1 LSLSKFF
8 IWFTIFTLFLIGLAS
23 LLQGPLGL
31 AAFFIPKFWVI
42 FGFMAV
48 ITLMVFF
55 VSFVGIKRGGEGQVF
70 VVMGAI
76 VIRLLISMIVVLFYL
91 NKFKIDPILF
101 VINFFSIYLSFTTF
115 EIYCLLLN
123 LRHQIKK

>member
-55 VSFVGIKRGGEGQVF
+55 VSRMFEINKFLWRKQAKRWKKYFVTGSLNDIPRKERF
-70 VVMGAI
+70 S
-76 VIRLLISMIVVLFYL
+76 ISM
-91 NKFKIDPILF
+91 
-101 VINFFSIYLSFTTF
+101 
-115 EIYCLLLN
+115 LL
-123 LRHQIKK
+123 RI

>member
-1 LSLSKFF
+1 
-8 IWFTIFTLFLIGLAS
+8 
-23 LLQGPLGL
+23 
-31 AAFFIPKFWVI
+31 
-42 FGFMAV
+42 MAV

-55 VSFVGIKRGGEGQVF
+55 VSFIGIQKGGEGQVF

-76 VIRLLISMIVVLFYL
+76 VIRLLISMIVVIFYL
-91 NKFKIDPILF
+91 SKFKIDPILF

>member
-1 LSLSKFF
+1 LV
-8 IWFTIFTLFLIGLAS
+8 LI
-23 LLQGPLGL
+23 LQGPLAL
-31 AAFFIPKFWVI
+31 QAFFIPKFWVI

-48 ITLMVFF
+48 ITLLVFF
-55 VSFVGIKRGGEGQVF
+55 VSYVGINRGGEGQVF

-76 VIRLLISMIVVLFYL
+76 VIRLLISMVVVLFYL
-91 NKFKIDPILF
+91 SKFKIDPILF